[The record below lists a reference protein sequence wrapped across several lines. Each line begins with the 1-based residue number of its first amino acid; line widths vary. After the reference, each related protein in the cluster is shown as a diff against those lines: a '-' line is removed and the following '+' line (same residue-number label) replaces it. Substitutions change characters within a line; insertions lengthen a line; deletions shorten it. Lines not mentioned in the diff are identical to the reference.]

1 MIDIVFVSFRRG
13 LFPPLGLELTIF
25 RRGRKDFFFLAVR
38 DVEERFIGVKGEQ
51 RVLQCVKKKNKLCL
65 LEGAIYVSIRAF
77 VVSFLDSENNK

>member
-1 MIDIVFVSFRRG
+1 MIDIVFVRVFDEGCFLLLDS
-13 LFPPLGLELTIF
+13 LTIF
-25 RRGRKDFFFLAVR
+25 RRGRKDFFFSAVR

-51 RVLQCVKKKNKLCL
+51 RVLQCVKKKNKLSL